1 MFFFMTGSELEVQR
15 REAVVPGFG
24 FHCILVENMMGPQI
38 MFSLASLLDWRVRG
52 LSEVSQLVHK
62 GARIGTPL
70 WTQCQRSSQPTT
82 WLLFLSSSTHLLRP
96 QFLPSP
102 LSFHIPF
109 LTAFEA
115 TFGMEKFSEFLGQVG
130 CLVWLGDVLKAL
142 WVCSQDA
149 RSPGNTQGIRTL
161 HWPFPWEPTHSPK
174 AEGSR
179 TPAMNRGRC
188 PLSHSHS
195 VIDMEGGPVCAEH
208 PQHERGPGSPSRHPT
223 FTTPAI
229 SLPWGAFQSRMD
241 EPCSVLLG
249 SRLQNQPDSAGP
261 SSSAHAAQHCGG
273 LSRGTHHGWILPSGN
288 SWLYLF
294 RWEQFSLPCTFN
306 KFDLKAPPALLPKPI
321 KARSRR

>member
-161 HWPFPWEPTHSPK
+161 H
-174 AEGSR
+174 
-179 TPAMNRGRC
+179 
-188 PLSHSHS
+188 
-195 VIDMEGGPVCAEH
+195 
-208 PQHERGPGSPSRHPT
+208 
-223 FTTPAI
+223 
-229 SLPWGAFQSRMD
+229 
-241 EPCSVLLG
+241 
-249 SRLQNQPDSAGP
+249 
-261 SSSAHAAQHCGG
+261 
-273 LSRGTHHGWILPSGN
+273 
-288 SWLYLF
+288 
-294 RWEQFSLPCTFN
+294 
-306 KFDLKAPPALLPKPI
+306 
-321 KARSRR
+321 